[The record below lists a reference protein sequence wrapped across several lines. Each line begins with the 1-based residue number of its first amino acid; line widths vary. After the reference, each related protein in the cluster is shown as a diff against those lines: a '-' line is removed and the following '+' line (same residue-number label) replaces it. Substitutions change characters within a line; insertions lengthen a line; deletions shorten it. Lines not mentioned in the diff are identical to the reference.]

1 MRSRDVILLT
11 GMSGAGKSTALL
23 AFEELGYRC
32 IDNPPADLY
41 TALFELVHH
50 EANAIKTV
58 ISVNLLNAKRAIE
71 KARHIEGLHLHVIC
85 LVASLPDIL
94 SRYKLTRH
102 LHPLQAEGYTL
113 AKAIDTDLSLVEAI
127 RPDVN
132 DLVDTTGMKVSF
144 FKEKLFSL
152 FRHTPEKVMTVSL
165 VSFGFKHGLPMD
177 ADMVMDV
184 RVLDNP
190 FHHETLRSLSGLDTK
205 IIDFVQQQTMFQ
217 TLIHQVQTNLQG
229 YLDVVIQQGR
239 HYYEFSV
246 GCTGGR
252 HRSVVFVETLAK
264 ALRNDPRLDVL
275 VYHRDIDKFMN
286 QE

>member
-1 MRSRDVILLT
+1 MNQREVIVLT
-11 GMSGAGKSTALL
+11 GMSGAGKSSALL

-41 TALFELVHH
+41 TSLFDLMVH
-50 EANAIKTV
+50 EAKAIKTV
-58 ISVNLLNAKRAIE
+58 VSINLLNAKRAIE
-71 KARHIEGLHLHVIC
+71 KARMIEGLSLHVIC

-127 RPDVN
+127 RPDV
-132 DLVDTTGMKVSF
+132 DMLLDTTGMKPII

-152 FRHTPEKVMTVSL
+152 FQLNAHAIRLSL
-165 VSFGFKHGLPMD
+165 VSFGFKHGIPMD
-177 ADMVMDV
+177 ADTVLDV

-190 FHHETLRSLSGLDTK
+190 FHHEHLRKLSGLDEPIQT
-205 IIDFVQQQTMFQ
+205 FVQQQAMFQ
-217 TLIHQVQTNLQG
+217 TMLQSVETSLST
-229 YLDVVIQQGR
+229 YIDWLVAQKR
-239 HYYEFSV
+239 HYYECAI

-252 HRSVVFVETLAK
+252 HRSVVFVEALCLALQK
-264 ALRNDPRLDVL
+264 DPRIDVHI
-275 VYHRDIDKFMN
+275 YHRDIDKYIN
-286 QE
+286 DES

>member
-1 MRSRDVILLT
+1 MSSRDVILLT

-50 EANAIKTV
+50 EAKTIKTV

-71 KARHIEGLHLHVIC
+71 KARHIEGLQLHVLC

-127 RPDVN
+127 RPDIN
-132 DLVDTTGMKVSF
+132 DLFDTTGMKVSF
-144 FKEKLFSL
+144 FKDKLIHL
-152 FRHTPEKVMTVSL
+152 FQQNPAKLMTISL

-177 ADMVMDV
+177 ADMVFDV
-184 RVLDNP
+184 RILENP
-190 FHHETLRSLSGLDTK
+190 FHVEALKLLSGQDEK
-205 IIDFVQQQTMFQ
+205 IITFVETQPLFQSLMQRVEVDF
-217 TLIHQVQTNLQG
+217 LQ
-229 YLDVVIQQGR
+229 YINAVIRQKR
-239 HYYEFSV
+239 HYYEFAI

-252 HRSVVFVETLAK
+252 HRSVVFVEHLAK
-264 ALRNDPRLDVL
+264 RLAADTRLDVTI
-275 VYHRDIDKFMN
+275 YHRDIDKFVN

>member
-1 MRSRDVILLT
+1 
-11 GMSGAGKSTALL
+11 
-23 AFEELGYRC
+23 
-32 IDNPPADLY
+32 
-41 TALFELVHH
+41 
-50 EANAIKTV
+50 
-58 ISVNLLNAKRAIE
+58 
-71 KARHIEGLHLHVIC
+71 
-85 LVASLPDIL
+85 
-94 SRYKLTRH
+94 
-102 LHPLQAEGYTL
+102 
-113 AKAIDTDLSLVEAI
+113 
-127 RPDVN
+127 
-132 DLVDTTGMKVSF
+132 
-144 FKEKLFSL
+144 
-152 FRHTPEKVMTVSL
+152 

-190 FHHETLRSLSGLDTK
+190 FHHEQLRSLSGLDTK
-205 IIDFVQQQTMFQ
+205 IIDFVQQQAMFQ
-217 TLIHQVQTNLQG
+217 TLIHQVQSNLQS

-252 HRSVVFVETLAK
+252 HRSVVFVETLAR

>member
-1 MRSRDVILLT
+1 MHSRDVILLT
-11 GMSGAGKSTALL
+11 GMSGAGKTTALL
-23 AFEELGYRC
+23 AFEELRYRC

-50 EANAIKTV
+50 EVNAIKTV

-71 KARHIEGLHLHVIC
+71 KARHIEGLRIHVIC

-132 DLVDTTGMKVSF
+132 DLVDTTGMKVTF

-190 FHHETLRSLSGLDTK
+190 FHHEALRSLSGLDTK
-205 IIDFVQQQTMFQ
+205 IIDFVERQAMFQ
-217 TLIHQVQTNLQG
+217 TLIHQVQSNLHG